1 MTIQPTEFRSS
12 QSSANKPWGIGLRL
26 AGKYPGAVLD
36 LSGRPELGYVVVDRI
51 QIHADDR
58 GKGFGRKLMED
69 LIDLCDERGW
79 ALALTPSDF
88 AGASVPRLKKFYK
101 SLGFVANSGK
111 NKDFTT
117 RETMIRPASDA
128 MQKSA

>member
-1 MTIQPTEFRSS
+1 MTIQPTEIRASL
-12 QSSANKPWGIGLRL
+12 SSANKPWGIGLRL

-36 LSGRPELGYVVVDRI
+36 LSGRPEAGYVVIDRI

-69 LIDLCDERGW
+69 LIALSDERGW

-88 AGASVPRLKKFYK
+88 AGSSVPRLKKFYK
-101 SLGFVANSGK
+101 SLGFTSNSGV
-111 NKDFTT
+111 NKDFRT
-117 RETMIRPASDA
+117 RETMIRPAKMVDENVA
-128 MQKSA
+128 

>member
-1 MTIQPTEFRSS
+1 MTAPLEFRTS

-58 GKGFGRKLMED
+58 GKGLGRKLMED
-69 LIDLCDERGW
+69 LIELAEEKGW

-101 SLGFVANSGK
+101 SLGFVENRGR
-111 NKDFTT
+111 NKDFLT
-117 RETMIRPASDA
+117 RETMIRPVSMID
-128 MQKSA
+128 QLSA

>member
-1 MTIQPTEFRSS
+1 
-12 QSSANKPWGIGLRL
+12 
-26 AGKYPGAVLD
+26 
-36 LSGRPELGYVVVDRI
+36 
-51 QIHADDR
+51 
-58 GKGFGRKLMED
+58 MED

>member
-1 MTIQPTEFRSS
+1 MTIQPTEFRAS

-26 AGKYPGAVLD
+26 AAKYPGAVLD
-36 LSGRPELGYVVVDRI
+36 LSGRPEQGYVVVDRI

-58 GKGFGRKLMED
+58 GKGLGRKLMED
-69 LIDLCDERGW
+69 LIALSDERGW

-101 SLGFVANSGK
+101 SLGFVTNSGS
-111 NKDFTT
+111 NKDFRT
-117 RETMIRPASDA
+117 RETLIRPTRMVGEDA
-128 MQKSA
+128 A

>member
-1 MTIQPTEFRSS
+1 MTIQPTEFRAS

-36 LSGRPELGYVVVDRI
+36 LSGRPEAGYVVVDRI

-58 GKGFGRKLMED
+58 GKGFGRQLMED

-88 AGASVPRLKKFYK
+88 AGASVPRLKKFYQ
-101 SLGFVANSGK
+101 SLGFVYNTGK
-111 NKDFTT
+111 NKDFLT
-117 RETMIRPASDA
+117 RETMIRPARSA
-128 MQKSA
+128 LQKSA

>member
-1 MTIQPTEFRSS
+1 MTAPLEFRSS

-26 AGKYPGAVLD
+26 AGKYHGAVLD
-36 LSGRPELGYVVVDRI
+36 LSGRPDRGGYVVVDRI

-58 GKGFGRKLMED
+58 GKGFGRKLMEE
-69 LIDLCDERGW
+69 LIEVCEELGW

-101 SLGFVANSGK
+101 SLGFIENRGK
-111 NKDFTT
+111 NRDFLT
-117 RETMIRPASDA
+117 RETMIRPVSEADRI
-128 MQKSA
+128 SA